1 MNESPLARR
10 EILEAMLVL
19 RGAGITPEQYR
30 DLDLTEHWS
39 VGSLE
44 GEFVDRASAFAVA
57 RTRAADSGEDVEVWR
72 SFGVD
77 GDGAELWIVKPDG
90 TTWLPSHDYRP
101 TTER

>member
-19 RGAGITPEQYR
+19 REAGITPEQYR
-30 DLDLTEHWS
+30 DLDLTERWS
-39 VGSLE
+39 VGRVE
-44 GEFVDRASAFAVA
+44 GEFPDRDSAFAAA
-57 RTRAADSGEDVEVWR
+57 RTRAVESGEDAEVWR

-90 TTWLPSHDYRP
+90 TTWLPSSPPVHR
-101 TTER
+101 